1 MFDLNLVAEPQ
12 LNQTPE
18 QCFREFLFH
27 QKWNKIEQAFI
38 HYFEG
43 ASMPSN
49 LHFQWQNEILLKT
62 IYPMRLVKL
71 RDFLIYYKETDLWK
85 EYKGKDI
92 SALKKDVEDY
102 QEGIENAKI
111 VEFKKYNSLKNYF
124 RTPDVKS
131 FFVKYKPIDEAALAE
146 IHKIHAIFKSSW
158 PKDIRGERP
167 FILSRIDSLKLQ
179 IGFLKDRVKY
189 LTKRLEA
196 MVPDHPSRAKDEA
209 ELKLKEGSA
218 LPMLFDEMEKLRDFE
233 ETYDKLEQPKLEWY
247 KLSKGD
253 PNYEPSEETYIVE
266 AHLKNPVTVNQIVRL
281 KVEQYAKTLE
291 GKNQYQLLEEIRQRF
306 EKEPKRFPLWLQYM
320 IVHFSGMRYKSAHG
334 SWADPK
340 DLLVQ
345 LRLVDIRK
353 EHATLTDV
361 EVDAKCKEKIAQYE
375 GSGANKPKLATSTEK
390 NWKDKIALHMQ
401 GVKANGP
408 KTKKAGLLA
417 LMEEEVK
424 YEMMSLTTDQALAKL
439 EAMKN
444 QFPKW
449 VWKTIVKLTSLRVNH
464 VNDENW
470 ETYTPEEEKE
480 RGADMVYGKVIN
492 DWVNKHIGAW
502 RDEHGRTHELIVSR
516 AVCNET
522 AEHIQHIRGHLPP
535 GGLTDNAAQYFKLF
549 KEKTANVKFVRPTVA
564 NDYMQGASIFWLR
577 FVNNEPSQWQVA
589 RGVEDANGVGLLPK
603 DFIGKRPQPKS
614 GKNAP
619 PAPVPWQYKMGEPIT
634 RTRTTVDANK
644 VKSTQTQWLRW
655 IHEATVVEVV
665 ETADGTYVY
674 TFETSLPNDDR
685 GTSCLG
691 MFRNTL
697 RWHLDDGTEDN
708 YNRSFVG
715 FVPEGKVPVEKMKEM
730 LDWNKILIK

>member
-1 MFDLNLVAEPQ
+1 
-12 LNQTPE
+12 
-18 QCFREFLFH
+18 
-27 QKWNKIEQAFI
+27 
-38 HYFEG
+38 
-43 ASMPSN
+43 MPDTF
-49 LHFQWQNEILLKT
+49 HFQWQNEFLLKT

-71 RDFLIYYKETDLWK
+71 RDFLIYYKEVELWQ

-92 SALKKDVEDY
+92 STLKKDVEDY
-102 QEGIENAKI
+102 QQGIEDAKI
-111 VEFKKYNSLKNYF
+111 AEFKKYTSLKNYF
-124 RTPDVKS
+124 MIPDVKS
-131 FFVKYKPIDEAALAE
+131 FYIKYKPIDEVAMAE
-146 IHKIHAIFKSSW
+146 IQKIHAIFASSW

-167 FILSRIDSLKLQ
+167 FILMRIDSLKLQ

-189 LTKRLEA
+189 LKKRLEGMPA
-196 MVPDHPSRAKDEA
+196 DHPSRKKDEE
-209 ELKLKEGSA
+209 ELKLKDGSA
-218 LPMLFDEMEKLRDFE
+218 LPMLFDEMDKLRAFE

-253 PNYEPSEETYIVE
+253 PNYEPSEETYIIDS
-266 AHLKNPVTVNQIVRL
+266 HLKTPVTVNQIVRL
-281 KVEQYAKTLE
+281 KIEQYTKTLE
-291 GKNQYQLLEEIRQRF
+291 NKNQYQLLEEIRERF
-306 EKEPKRFPLWLQYM
+306 NKEPKRFPVWLQYM

-345 LRLVDIRK
+345 LRLVDVRK
-353 EHATLTDV
+353 EHAALTDAD
-361 EVDAKCKEKIAQYE
+361 VDAKCKEKIAQYE
-375 GSGANKPKLATSTEK
+375 SSGANKPALAASNEK
-390 NWKDKIALHMQ
+390 NWKDKVAMHMQ

-424 YEMMSLTTDQALAKL
+424 YEMMSQSTDQALVKL

-444 QFPKW
+444 QFPNW
-449 VWKTIVKLTSLRVNH
+449 VWKTIVKLTPLRVNH
-464 VNDENW
+464 VTDEKW
-470 ETYTPEEEKE
+470 EELTPEEQKE
-480 RGADMVYGKVIN
+480 WGADLVYSKVIG

-502 RDEHGRTHELIVSR
+502 RDEHGRTHEVIVSR

-522 AEHIQHIRGHLPP
+522 AEHIQHVRGHLPP
-535 GGLTDNAAQYFKLF
+535 GGLTDNIGRYFKLF
-549 KEKTANVKFVRPTVA
+549 KEKTPDVKFVRPTVA
-564 NDYMQGASIFWLR
+564 SDFIQGASIFWLR
-577 FVNNEPSQWQVA
+577 FVNNEPSQWQIA
-589 RGVEDANGVGLLPK
+589 KGLEDANGVGLLSGDFLGKKPK
-603 DFIGKRPQPKS
+603 EKG

-619 PAPVPWQYKMGEPIT
+619 PPTEPWQYKMGEPIT

-665 ETADGTYVY
+665 DTADGTYVY

-697 RWHLDDGTEDN
+697 RWNLDDGTEDN

-715 FVPEGKVPVEKMKEM
+715 FVPEGKVPAEKMKEM
-730 LDWNKILIK
+730 LDWNKIILK

>member
-1 MFDLNLVAEPQ
+1 
-12 LNQTPE
+12 
-18 QCFREFLFH
+18 
-27 QKWNKIEQAFI
+27 
-38 HYFEG
+38 
-43 ASMPSN
+43 MPNN
-49 LHFQWQNEILLKT
+49 LHFQWQNEYLLKT

-71 RDFLIYYKETDLWK
+71 RDFLIYYKEADLWQ

-92 SALKKDVEDY
+92 SALKKDVDDY
-102 QEGIENAKI
+102 QQGLEDAKI
-111 VEFKKYNSLKNYF
+111 IEFKKYNSLKNYF
-124 RTPDVKS
+124 RTANVKS

-146 IHKIHAIFKSSW
+146 IHKIHAIFGSSW

-167 FILSRIDSLKLQ
+167 FILMRIDSLKLQ

-196 MVPDHPSRAKDEA
+196 MAPDHPSRAKDEA
-209 ELKLKEGSA
+209 ELRLKEGSS
-218 LPMLFDEMEKLRDFE
+218 LPMLFDEMEKLREFE
-233 ETYDKLEQPKLEWY
+233 QTYDKLEQPKLEWY

-253 PNYEPSEETYIVE
+253 PNYEPSEETYIIE

-291 GKNQYQLLEEIRQRF
+291 NKNQYELLKEIKERF
-306 EKEPKRFPLWLQYM
+306 DKEPKRFPVWLQYM
-320 IVHFSGMRYKSAHG
+320 VVHFSGMRYKSAHG

-345 LRLVDIRK
+345 LKLMEIQK
-353 EHATLTDV
+353 AQQALTDA

-375 GSGANKPKLATSTEK
+375 GSGANKPKLATATEK
-390 NWKDKIALHMQ
+390 VWKDKVALHMQ

-408 KTKKAGLLA
+408 KTKRAGLDALLA
-417 LMEEEVK
+417 EEVK
-424 YEMMSLTTDQALAKL
+424 YEMMSLTTDQALVKL

-444 QFPKW
+444 QFPSW
-449 VWKTIVKLTSLRVNH
+449 AWKTIVKLTPLRVNH
-464 VNDENW
+464 VTDEKW
-470 ETYTPEEEKE
+470 EELTPEEQKE
-480 RGADMVYGKVIN
+480 WGADKVYAKVIG

-502 RDEHGRTHELIVSR
+502 RDEHGRTQELIVSR

-535 GGLTDNAAQYFKLF
+535 GGLTDNAARYFKLF
-549 KEKTANVKFVRPTVA
+549 KEKTPNVKFVRPTVA
-564 NDYMQGASIFWLR
+564 SDFIQGASIFWLR

-589 RGVEDANGVGLLPK
+589 KGVEDANGVGLLPK
-603 DFIGKRPQPKS
+603 DFIGKRPQPAKG

-619 PAPVPWQYKMGEPIT
+619 PPTEPWQYKIGEPIT
-634 RTRTTVDANK
+634 RTRTTIDTNK

-655 IHEATVVEVV
+655 IHEATVAEVV
-665 ETADGTYVY
+665 DTADGTYVY

-697 RWHLDDGTEDN
+697 RWNLDDGTEDN

-730 LDWNKILIK
+730 LDWNKILPSS